1 MTGQGFKLRERRFR
15 VDVRKNSITQRVVRH
30 WHRLPREAVECL
42 ISGDIQDQV
51 GLDPGQPDLVGSNLA
66 HSRGIGTR

>member
-1 MTGQGFKLRERRFR
+1 M
-15 VDVRKNSITQRVVRH
+15 VRH

-51 GLDPGQPDLVGSNLA
+51 GLDPGQVDLVGSNLA

>member
-1 MTGQGFKLRERRFR
+1 M
-15 VDVRKNSITQRVVRH
+15 VRN
-30 WHRLPREAVECL
+30 WNRLPREAVECL